1 MQSVAHTD
9 PRLTASTSALHHGRI
24 LLIKPSSLGDIVHAL
39 PVVSAI
45 KAQWPGVHLTWVVKR
60 QWAELVRRVA
70 GVDRVWPV
78 DEGAVNWL
86 KQGWAL
92 RGERF
97 DAAIDLQGL
106 FRSGVVAWLSG
117 VPLRIGFANGR
128 EGSPWFYTI
137 CVPVP
142 TQEMHA
148 VDRYLLV
155 AEALGAS
162 VQGSPQFKFNVL
174 DEDRA
179 TVRNMLS
186 ERGVSV
192 DHPWVAMNVSA
203 RWMTKRWPLR
213 SFAAV
218 LDQLHEEAHTP
229 VVVIGS
235 AQDRGDVE
243 DLRAATAAP
252 FVDLAGAVPLG
263 CLPALL
269 SKAAAM
275 ITNDSGPMHIA
286 AAVGV
291 PVVALFGPTS
301 EIRTGPYGAG
311 HRVLTGLV
319 PCRPC
324 FSRVCRHTPELECLR
339 SLTPDEV
346 AEAVRLLLEIR
357 TSSL

>member
-1 MQSVAHTD
+1 
-9 PRLTASTSALHHGRI
+9 LHHGRI
-24 LLIKPSSLGDIVHAL
+24 LLIKPSSLGDIVHTL

-78 DEGAVNWL
+78 DEGAVSWL

-92 RGERF
+92 RAERF
-97 DAAIDLQGL
+97 DLAIDLQGL

-117 VPLRIGFANGR
+117 VPHRIGFANGR
-128 EGSPWFYTI
+128 EGSPWFYTMR
-137 CVPVP
+137 VPVP
-142 TQEMHA
+142 TVEMHA

-155 AEALGAS
+155 TEAMGVCAEG
-162 VQGSPQFKFNVL
+162 GRQFQFNIL
-174 DEDRA
+174 DADRA
-179 TVRNMLS
+179 IVRDILF
-186 ERGVSV
+186 ERGISV
-192 DHPWVAMNVSA
+192 DQPWLAMNVSA
-203 RWMTKRWPLR
+203 RWMTKRWPLS

-218 LDQLHEEAHTP
+218 LDQLHGEGRGP

-235 AQDRGDVE
+235 AEDRRDVE
-243 DLRAATAAP
+243 ALRAVTTTP

-286 AAVGV
+286 AALGV

-301 EIRTGPYGAG
+301 DVRTGPYGTG
-311 HRVLTGLV
+311 HRVLTRSV

-324 FSRVCRHTPELECLR
+324 FSRVCRHAPELECLR
-339 SLTPDEV
+339 SLSPDDV
-346 AEAVRLLLEIR
+346 VEAVRRLLTAHTI
-357 TSSL
+357 SS

>member
-1 MQSVAHTD
+1 
-9 PRLTASTSALHHGRI
+9 LHHGRI

-45 KAQWPGVHLTWVVKR
+45 KARWPDVHLTWVVKR
-60 QWAELVRRVA
+60 QWAELVRRVD

-78 DEGAVNWL
+78 DEGAVSWL

-92 RGERF
+92 RAERF
-97 DAAIDLQGL
+97 DLAVDLQGL
-106 FRSGVVAWLSG
+106 FRSGAVAWLSG

-137 CVPVP
+137 RVPVP
-142 TQEMHA
+142 TSEMHA

-155 AEALGAS
+155 TEAMGACP
-162 VQGSPQFKFNVL
+162 QGTPQFRFNIL
-174 DEDRA
+174 DADRA
-179 TVRNMLS
+179 LVRNILS
-186 ERGVSV
+186 EKGIPI
-192 DHPWVAMNVSA
+192 DQPWVAMNVSA
-203 RWMTKRWPLR
+203 RWMTKRWPLS
-213 SFAAV
+213 SFAGV
-218 LDQLHEEAHTP
+218 LDRLHGEGRGP

-235 AQDRGDVE
+235 AEDRCDVE
-243 DLRAATAAP
+243 ALRKETTTP
-252 FVDLAGAVPLG
+252 FIDLAGAVPLG

-269 SKAAAM
+269 SKTAVM

-301 EIRTGPYGAG
+301 EVRTGPYGTG
-311 HRVLTGLV
+311 HRVLSGSV

-324 FSRVCRHTPELECLR
+324 FSRVCRHSPELECLR
-339 SLTPDEV
+339 SLTPDDV
-346 AEAVRLLLEIR
+346 AEAVRRLLTAHAI
-357 TSSL
+357 SS

>member
-1 MQSVAHTD
+1 VQSVTPTD
-9 PRLTASTSALHHGRI
+9 SGPISSALHHGRI

-45 KAQWPGVHLTWVVKR
+45 KAQWPGVHLTWLVKR
-60 QWAELVRRVA
+60 QWAELVHRVA

-78 DEGAVNWL
+78 DGGALSWV

-92 RGERF
+92 RSERF
-97 DAAIDLQGL
+97 DVAIDLQGL
-106 FRSGVVAWLSG
+106 FRSGAVAWLSG

-128 EGSPWFYTI
+128 EGSPWFYNMR
-137 CVPVP
+137 VPVP
-142 TQEMHA
+142 AVEMHA

-155 AEALGAS
+155 TEAMGAR
-162 VQGSPQFKFNVL
+162 VQGSPQFRFDVR

-179 TVRNMLS
+179 VVRNILS
-186 ERGVSV
+186 EKGISV
-192 DHPWVAMNVSA
+192 DQPWVAMNVSA
-203 RWMTKRWPLR
+203 RWMTKRWPLS

-218 LDQLHEEAHTP
+218 LDRLHEEGRGP

-235 AQDRGDVE
+235 AEDRCDVE
-243 DLRAATAAP
+243 ALRAVTTTP
-252 FVDLAGAVPLG
+252 FIDLAGAVPLG

-269 SKAAAM
+269 STAAAM

-286 AAVGV
+286 AALGV

-301 EIRTGPYGAG
+301 EVRTGPYGAG
-311 HRVLTGLV
+311 HRVLAGSV

-324 FSRVCRHTPELECLR
+324 FSRVCRHAPELECLR
-339 SLTPDEV
+339 SLTPDD
-346 AEAVRLLLEIR
+346 AAGAVRHLLATHAI
-357 TSSL
+357 SS

>member
-1 MQSVAHTD
+1 VQSLLTTD
-9 PRLTASTSALHHGRI
+9 LPPISSALHHGRI
-24 LLIKPSSLGDIVHAL
+24 LLIKPSSLGDIVHTL

-60 QWAELVRRVA
+60 RWAELVCRVD

-78 DEGAVNWL
+78 DDGAVNWV

-92 RGERF
+92 RAERF
-97 DAAIDLQGL
+97 DLAVDLQGL
-106 FRSGVVAWLSG
+106 FRSGAVAWLSG

-128 EGSPWFYTI
+128 EGSPWFYTTR
-137 CVPVP
+137 VPVP
-142 TQEMHA
+142 ALEMHA

-155 AEALGAS
+155 AGAMGARL
-162 VQGSPQFKFNVL
+162 QGSPQFRFNVL
-174 DEDRA
+174 DEDR
-179 TVRNMLS
+179 TIVRNILS
-186 ERGVSV
+186 EQGISV
-192 DHPWVAMNVSA
+192 DQPWVAMNVSA
-203 RWMTKRWPLR
+203 RWPTKRWPL
-213 SFAAV
+213 SAFAAV
-218 LDQLHEEAHTP
+218 LDRLHGEGRGP

-235 AQDRGDVE
+235 AEDRSDAE
-243 DLRAATAAP
+243 ALRAVTTTP
-252 FVDLAGAVPLG
+252 FIDLAGAVPLG

-301 EIRTGPYGAG
+301 EVRTGPYGAG
-311 HRVLTGLV
+311 HRVLTSSV

-324 FSRVCRHTPELECLR
+324 FSRVCHNSAPLECLR
-339 SLTPDEV
+339 LVQPDQV
-346 AEAVRLLLEIR
+346 LDAVRQAR
-357 TSSL
+357 RA